1 MSIIEI
7 QSVYKTKIQE
17 YRQLLGDV
25 VRSIRL
31 VGTLRL
37 CVVVALIIGVY
48 SLRNMHYGVIVG
60 VVLVA
65 IILFLILIKRH
76 GRLFDQRL
84 FMEKLMLSYE
94 NELKALDYDFS
105 SFDGAKEMV
114 GISHEY
120 NLDLDVFGE
129 RSLFQSINRT
139 STAYGKKMLI
149 SWFDKPLSV
158 KSDILI
164 RQEAIAELSSNPMLI
179 HTFIATGLCSTSTDK
194 DVKEIDEF
202 VAHNKFFRKVLV
214 WKILGV
220 LIPVCWV
227 AYIVMLSV
235 GLLPAS
241 TLAWCII
248 LGFIIGESRYK
259 KVNKLQELLERKKKI
274 VDSYAELI
282 KLVEDN
288 DVKNVLLRGVKDR
301 LTTDRTK
308 ASAAIKKLSGLIRDL
323 DQRNNGVSRIILNTL
338 LLWDIRKTIQVEQWR
353 DMNGSSLNGW
363 IRALGEYDAL
373 CSLGLFKYTHPSYT
387 YPAIGEKYFEMV
399 GKDVGHP
406 LLHRDLCVKN
416 DIDIDSHPFFMIVTG
431 ANMAGKSTYLRTI
444 GVNFLLA
451 CMGAPVCASSL
462 TIYPAKLF
470 SSLRTADSLSDHESY
485 FFAELKRLKMIID
498 RLNEGERLFIIL
510 DEILKGTNSMDKQKG
525 SLALMQQLVRLNSC
539 GIIATHDLVLGELE
553 KELPNNIKN
562 YRFEADITNDE
573 LTFTYKLR
581 EGIAQN
587 MNACFLMKKMGIT
600 V

>member
-7 QSVYKTKIQE
+7 QSVYKTKIEECQ
-17 YRQLLGDV
+17 QLLGNV
-25 VRSIRL
+25 VRRIRL
-31 VGTLRL
+31 IGTLRL
-37 CVVVALIIGVY
+37 CIVVGLIIGIY
-48 SLRNMHYGVIVG
+48 FLRNMHYGVVAG

-65 IILFLILIKRH
+65 IILFLILIKKH

-84 FMEKLMLSYE
+84 FLEKLILSYE
-94 NELKALDYDFS
+94 NELKAIDYDFS
-105 SFDGAKEMV
+105 SFDAAKEMV
-114 GISHEY
+114 GIPHDYS
-120 NLDLDVFGE
+120 LDLDVFGE

-139 STAYGKKMLI
+139 STAYGKKVLI
-149 SWFDKPLSV
+149 DWFDKPLGM

-179 HTFIATGLCSTSTDK
+179 HTFMATGLCSTSTNK

-202 VAHNKFFRKVLV
+202 VAHGKFFKKIKV

-220 LIPVCWV
+220 LIPICWV
-227 AYIVMLSV
+227 AYIVLLSV
-235 GLLPAS
+235 GLLPTS
-241 TLAWCII
+241 SLVWCII
-248 LGFIIGESRYK
+248 LGFIIGESQYK
-259 KVNKLQELLERKKKI
+259 KVNKLQELLDRKKKI

-282 KLVEDN
+282 KLIENN
-288 DVKNVLLRGVKDR
+288 DVDSIQLRGIKDR
-301 LTTDRTK
+301 LTTNGTK
-308 ASAAIKKLSGLIRDL
+308 ASAAIKRLSGLMRDL

-338 LLWDIRKTIQVEQWR
+338 LLWDIRKAIQVERWKDR
-353 DMNGSSLNGW
+353 NGSSLNGW

-373 CSLGLFKYTHPSYT
+373 CSLGLFKYTHPGYV
-387 YPAIGEKYFEMV
+387 YPTISEKYFEMV

-416 DIDIDSHPFFMIVTG
+416 DIDINSHPFFMIVTG
-431 ANMAGKSTYLRTI
+431 ANMAGKSTYLRTV

-462 TIYPAKLF
+462 TIYPAKLV

-498 RLNEGERLFIIL
+498 RLNEGERLFIVL
-510 DEILKGTNSMDKQKG
+510 DEILKGTNSIDKQKG
-525 SLALMQQLVRLNSC
+525 SLALVQQLVRLNSC

-553 KELPNNIKN
+553 KEFPDNIKN
-562 YRFEADITNDE
+562 YRFEADIANDE

-587 MNACFLMKKMGIT
+587 MNAYFLMKKMGIT